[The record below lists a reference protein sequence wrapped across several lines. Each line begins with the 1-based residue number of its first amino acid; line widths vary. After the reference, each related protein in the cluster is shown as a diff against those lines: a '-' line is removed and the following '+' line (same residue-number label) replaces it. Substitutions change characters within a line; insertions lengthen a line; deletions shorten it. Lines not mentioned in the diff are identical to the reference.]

1 MSVSVPVTEPL
12 TISVPDTVPK
22 SLGTTAP
29 TTMFETVRLTA
40 VNVAAL
46 PKSFVT
52 VHETC
57 LVPSLRQ
64 TEDPVT
70 SLECADTMVAGKA
83 LVTIEATINA
93 MPKT

>member
-22 SLGTTAP
+22 LLGTTAP
-29 TTMFETVRLTA
+29 TMMFETVRLTE
-40 VNVAAL
+40 VIVAAL

-52 VHETC
+52 VHETS
-57 LVPSLRQ
+57 LVPLLRH

-70 SLECADTMVAGKA
+70 LLECAETMVAGKA
-83 LVTIEATINA
+83 FVTIEATINA
-93 MPKT
+93 IPKT